1 MHTSF
6 NPSTYALLSNVEQHS
21 SDTDSV
27 GSSQQTSENSRAH
40 FIPKSDSLPKADQAQ
55 GESLTRLPDALALEK
70 RRGDGWSLIPRILG
84 GLSLGLVGVATTVA
98 GGALAVVG
106 GITGAVVSLPVAL
119 GKALV
124 NADKGM
130 LLRTMKEGAG
140 IGASAGMKLARL
152 PLEVLGYALKFPGAL
167 LSAIA
172 KKISPPASEVLGK
185 QLLAAHEQNQFPN
198 GVLKGLEKSG
208 TLDKLMASRPTGMS
222 ENDVKK
228 QVLLGEQLVTQIL
241 NGEQTS
247 LPADN
252 ESVTAI
258 AWYLTAKGV
267 QTTGETYTRG
277 TFNWVDPDHKLM
289 RFMASAPTCHGR
301 ISTHFASRSLSPQD
315 ALSRLT
321 QDGLVSAF
329 SKSPVQYGI
338 EDFGIV
344 GSLPNGM
351 HAILFDRMESEDVRT
366 GEKIPQTMMKLE
378 TIGMPTANR
387 LFGHSDSSWDVLGKV
402 GNMILSLS
410 HCAQHGLNF
419 ISSRFE
425 SHSTGMTTRESPTK
439 EAPGKA
445 MLKFLDGALKASEG
459 YSEEDKR
466 TLSSLKDTLKKQGID
481 AFVYQVEELSTGKLK
496 DKLMQVVKGQA
507 SDLAKRGEA
516 LDENGNTLYIRQGG
530 EAILTGL
537 GNAELLKWNPSQKM
551 KQD

>member
-1 MHTSF
+1 MHILATNIALIDTGIGKTSDI
-6 NPSTYALLSNVEQHS
+6 STVEPKS
-21 SDTDSV
+21 
-27 GSSQQTSENSRAH
+27 GAKAH
-40 FIPKSDSLPKADQAQ
+40 FISGSDARGNVDQAQ
-55 GESLTRLPDALALEK
+55 SESLARLPDIATLAK

-130 LLRTMKEGAG
+130 LLRTMTAGAG

-172 KKISPPASEVLGK
+172 KTISPPASDVLGK

-241 NGEQTS
+241 NDKPTS

-252 ESVTAI
+252 KSVTAI
-258 AWYLTAKGV
+258 VWYLTAKGV

-277 TFNWVDPDHKLM
+277 TFNWVDQDHKLM

-301 ISTHFASRSLSPQD
+301 ISTHFASRSMSPQD

-351 HAILFDRMESEDVRT
+351 HAILFDPMRSQDVST
-366 GEKIPQTMMKLE
+366 GKEIPQTMMKLE
-378 TIGMPTANR
+378 EFGMPTANR

-419 ISSRFE
+419 ISSRFD

-445 MLKFLDGALKASEG
+445 MLKFLDSALKAPDG
-459 YSEEDKR
+459 YSVQDKEI
-466 TLSSLKDTLKKQGID
+466 LSDLKDILKKQGID
-481 AFVYQVEELSTGKLK
+481 AFIHKVGELKLPKGKLQQGLDAVIGGQETDLK
-496 DKLMQVVKGQA
+496 KRGQA
-507 SDLAKRGEA
+507 I
-516 LDENGNTLYIRQGG
+516 DENGNTLYIRQGG

-537 GNAELLKWNPSQKM
+537 GNAELLKWYPSQKM